1 MADEER
7 LRQYLRRALA
17 DVREAQRRLDQVEY
31 ERAEPV
37 AVIGMACRLPGGA
50 DSPDR
55 LWELVTAGRDAVG
68 EWPGNRGWDTDALY
82 HPDPAVPGTSYAR
95 HGGFLADAADFDAA
109 FFGVSPREAL
119 ATDPQQRVL
128 LETAWHAL
136 EHARLDPDDLRGSRT
151 AVFAGLTAQE
161 YHTRP
166 GAAPAELEGHLGIGN
181 LASVAS
187 GRIAYTFGF
196 EGPAVTVDTA
206 CSSSL
211 VALHL
216 AVRSLRSGESDLAL
230 AGGATVLSSPSG
242 FVEFSRQRGLSPD
255 GRCRSYAAAAD
266 GTGWAEGS
274 GLLVLERLSDARRHQ
289 HRVLAVVRGTAVN
302 QDGASNG
309 LTAPSGPAQQ
319 RVIRQALADARL
331 TPDLV
336 DAVEGHGTGTTLGD
350 PIEAQALQAVYGTGR
365 DPERPLWLGSL
376 KSNLG
381 HTAAAAG
388 VAGVIKMVQA
398 IRHRTLPR
406 TLHVDRPTP
415 HVDWTDGGVRL
426 LTEPRD
432 WPDTGR
438 PRTAGISAFGVS
450 GTNAHV
456 ILAEAEA
463 EAGEAEAEI
472 GKAEA
477 EEAVPGAG
485 SAEAPPLPWV
495 LSARS
500 DPALRAR
507 ARQLAA
513 VLRGAD
519 APPAADVAWS
529 LAALPRHPLRAALV
543 ARDRAEAA
551 ARLEALANAPG
562 PATPADS
569 GRTAFLFTGQG
580 SQRPGMGAGLYRRY
594 PEFARAFDAVT
605 AELDR
610 HLPFSVAD
618 AVLRTDDAD
627 RLHRTEYAQPALFA
641 LQTALLRLLDSWG
654 VRPDL
659 VAGHSVG
666 ALAAAHAAGLL
677 ELPDAAALVAARGRL
692 MQQLPPGGAMAA
704 VEATEQEAAA
714 ELARHGAAVGLA
726 AVNGPRAVVVSGD
739 ESPVAAVA
747 EAFRARGRRVSRLWV
762 SHAFHSHR
770 MDPVLDEFRTV
781 VKGLAFRQPRTAFVS
796 DLTGRLAPAAAL
808 ADPDYWAE
816 HARQP
821 VRFLDTVRTLR
832 AEGATRFLELGP
844 DGVLTALTSDALTSD
859 ALADE
864 ALTGDARADEQP
876 RPRPRPATLAAA
888 LRRDH
893 PEPETLLTAVGR
905 LHSAGAPVDWSGP
918 FGRRPGRRVD
928 LPGYPFQRTRF
939 WLDGAAA
946 APLPDRSA
954 PAPRPAAPADWV
966 GRHAALPAPE
976 QLDALLVLVRAEA
989 AAVLGHADP
998 DALAAETA
1006 FVEHGFDSL
1015 TSVEL
1020 GARLSAATGL
1030 RLSGALTIH
1039 HPDPLALAE
1048 HLHRELR
1055 QRRAPAGTGPAE
1067 PLAAVYLDL
1076 CRAGRIPAATQVL
1089 VSASELRTPFTADD
1103 RSGHA
1108 VPPVALAAGP
1118 APLALVCFPALTAL
1132 SGPHEYARFG
1142 QALDGRR
1149 TAHAVP
1155 APGYR
1160 PGSALPD
1167 SVRAFVRL
1175 QADAVQEL
1183 YGEREFAVLGR
1194 SLGGCVAH
1202 AVTAELERR
1211 GVRPAGLVLVDAY
1224 PMDTAALPGMEWWM
1238 PAMVNGML
1246 ERLGTQDLAL
1256 TDTGLTAMGAYL
1268 RAFGPWQ
1275 PEPIAARTLLLR
1287 AGQPLPGTG
1296 RRPGGPD
1303 WRAFWRLPH
1312 ESADIP
1318 GDHFSV
1324 LEDHSAGTADAVHH
1338 WLTELDR

>member
-1 MADEER
+1 MADEEK
-7 LRQYLRRALA
+7 LRDYLRRALA
-17 DVREAQRRLDQVEY
+17 DARDARRRLEQAEY
-31 ERAEPV
+31 ERGEPI

-50 DSPDR
+50 DSPEQ
-55 LWELVTAGRDAVG
+55 LWELVAAERDAVG
-68 EWPGNRGWDTDALY
+68 AWPEDRGWDTDALY
-82 HPDPAVPGTSYAR
+82 HPDPATPGTSYAR
-95 HGGFLADAADFDAA
+95 HGGFLYDAAEFDAA
-109 FFGVSPREAL
+109 FFGISPREAL
-119 ATDPQQRVL
+119 ATDPQQRLL

-136 EHARLDPDDLRGSRT
+136 EHARLDPDGLRGSRT
-151 AVFAGLTAQE
+151 AVFTGLTAQE

-166 GAAPAELEGHLGIGN
+166 GAGVAELEGHLGIGN

-216 AVRSLRSGESDLAL
+216 AVRSLRAAESDLAL
-230 AGGATVLSSPSG
+230 AGGATVMSSPTG

-266 GTGWAEGS
+266 GTGWAEGA
-274 GLLVLERLSDARRHQ
+274 GLLVLERLSDARRHG

-319 RVIRQALADARL
+319 NVVRQALADARL
-331 TPDLV
+331 APGDV

-350 PIEAQALQAVYGTGR
+350 PIEAQALQAIYGTGR
-365 DPERPLWLGSL
+365 DREHPLWLGSL

-388 VAGVIKMVQA
+388 VAGVIKTVQA
-398 IRHRTLPR
+398 IRHATLPR

-415 HVDWTDGGVRL
+415 HVDWADGGVRL
-426 LTEPRD
+426 LTEARN

-438 PRTAGISAFGVS
+438 PRTAGVSAFGVS

-456 ILAEAEA
+456 IIEQ
-463 EAGEAEAEI
+463 
-472 GKAEA
+472 A
-477 EEAVPGAG
+477 EEVEEVEAAEQADQVPAT
-485 SAEAPPLPWV
+485 PLPWV
-495 LSARS
+495 LSARGEA
-500 DPALRAR
+500 ALRAR
-507 ARQLAA
+507 ARQVAALLRSEGGPGTADLA
-513 VLRGAD
+513 R
-519 APPAADVAWS
+519 S
-529 LAALPRHPLRAALV
+529 LATRTARHPLRAVLV
-543 ARDRAEAA
+543 ATDRAEAA
-551 ARLEALANAPG
+551 DRLEAFAAAPG
-562 PATPADS
+562 PLAPAGG

-580 SQRPGMGAGLYRRY
+580 SQRPGMGAGLYRSY

-618 AVLRTDDAD
+618 AVLRSTGAPADAE
-627 RLHRTEYAQPALFA
+627 RLNRTEYAQPALFA
-641 LQTALLRLLDSWG
+641 LQAALLRLLDSWG

-666 ALAAAHAAGLL
+666 ALAAAHAAGVL

-692 MQQLPPGGAMAA
+692 MQRLPGGGAMAA
-704 VEATEQEAAA
+704 LEASEEEAAA
-714 ELARHGAAVGLA
+714 ELARHGGAVGLA
-726 AVNGPRAVVVSGD
+726 AVNGPRAVVVSG
-739 ESPVAAVA
+739 EERQVEAVA
-747 EAFRARGRRVSRLWV
+747 EAFRARGRRATRLRV

-770 MDPVLDEFRTV
+770 MDPVLDDFRTAAKELTFHPPGV
-781 VKGLAFRQPRTAFVS
+781 GWVS
-796 DLTGRLAPAAAL
+796 DLTGRLATAADP
-808 ADPDYWAE
+808 ADPDHWAE
-816 HARQP
+816 HARRP
-821 VRFLDTVRTLR
+821 VRFLDAVRTLR

-844 DGVLTALTSDALTSD
+844 DGVLTALTGD
-859 ALADE
+859 ALAGE
-864 ALTGDARADEQP
+864 EPGPRA
-876 RPRPRPATLAAA
+876 RPATLASA
-888 LRRDH
+888 LRRNR
-893 PEPETLLTAVGR
+893 PEPHTLLAAVGR
-905 LHSAGAPVDWSGP
+905 LYAAGAPVDWTGP
-918 FGRRPGRRVD
+918 FAGRTAHEVD

-939 WLDGAAA
+939 WLD
-946 APLPDRSA
+946 APVGTRA
-954 PAPRPAAPADWV
+954 PAPALPHERTPEPPPPADWAE
-966 GRHAALPAPE
+966 RHAALSGPE
-976 QLDALLVLVRAEA
+976 LLDALLLLVRAEA

-998 DALAAETA
+998 EALTAGTA
-1006 FVEHGFDSL
+1006 FVEQGFDSL
-1015 TSVEL
+1015 TAVEL
-1020 GARLSAATGL
+1020 GGRLSAATGL

-1048 HLHRELR
+1048 HLHGELA
-1055 QRRAPAGTGPAE
+1055 RRRSDASGPVE
-1067 PLAAVYLDL
+1067 PLASVYLAL

-1089 VSASELRTPFTADD
+1089 VSASELRTPFGAED
-1103 RSGHA
+1103 RAGHGVA
-1108 VPPVALAAGP
+1108 PVALSEGP

-1149 TAHAVP
+1149 TAHALP

-1167 SVRAFVRL
+1167 SAAAFVRL

-1183 YGEREFAVLGR
+1183 YGERPFAVLGR

-1211 GVRPAGLVLVDAY
+1211 GLRPAGLVLVDAY

-1246 ERLGTQDLAL
+1246 DRLGGQQLTL

-1275 PEPIAARTLLLR
+1275 PEPVATRTLLLR
-1287 AGQPLPGTG
+1287 AEQPLPGTAQ
-1296 RRPGGPD
+1296 RPGGPD

-1312 ESADIP
+1312 ERADIP

-1324 LEDHSAGTADAVHH
+1324 LEDHSDSTADAVHR
-1338 WLTELDR
+1338 WLTEPDRGS